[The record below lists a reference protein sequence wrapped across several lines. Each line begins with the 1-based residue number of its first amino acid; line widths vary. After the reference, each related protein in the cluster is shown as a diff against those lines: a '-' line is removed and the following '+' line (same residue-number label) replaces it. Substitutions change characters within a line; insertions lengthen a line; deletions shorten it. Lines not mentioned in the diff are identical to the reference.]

1 MAFQAGECGAGSSA
15 DYIHA
20 YRPVLLA
27 LSFTAVVSSHAPK
40 SMRSEKTEAGQKSE
54 EILQRF
60 EIPLLQYAV
69 RITGDRERARDVV
82 QETFVKFQRNGA
94 LNREDEPATWL
105 FTVCRNRALNVCRKE
120 KRITYLD
127 EDILEK
133 WEGLEPAPYERLEK
147 IEARGFLL
155 RIVETLPPR
164 QQEVLQLKFEN
175 DLSYREISEIT
186 NLSVSNVGVLIHTAL
201 KTLRRH
207 FGRASK
213 DFLPFNRRTS
223 EP

>member
-40 SMRSEKTEAGQKSE
+40 SMRSRKTDAEQKFE

-94 LNREDEPATWL
+94 INRQDAPATWL
-105 FTVCRNRALNVCRKE
+105 FTVCRNTALNVCRKE

-127 EDILEK
+127 EEL
-133 WEGLEPAPYERLEK
+133 
-147 IEARGFLL
+147 IEARESEQPMPFDQLEQKVATGCLL
-155 RIVETLPPR
+155 WIVATLPQR
-164 QQEVLQLKFEN
+164 QQEEIQLK
-175 DLSYREISEIT
+175 
-186 NLSVSNVGVLIHTAL
+186 
-201 KTLRRH
+201 
-207 FGRASK
+207 
-213 DFLPFNRRTS
+213 
-223 EP
+223 